1 MEKLKK
7 PERSVKTNRHA
18 AQKGCIV
25 QGKRDPLKNRLVPL
39 DIYKVTPK
47 TNCGEC
53 GQPTCLA
60 FATQAVV
67 GEVPLSACSH
77 MEEGVRREL
86 QQRLARQLDQGI
98 GRKRESFEKTLEFL
112 RESLTLW
119 LNPNNAAALGASWT
133 LEAEGKPAV
142 RFPYLDDEVVVFQ
155 DDVHSIKGRAL
166 SPWEKIFLYNY
177 VIGGAVEP
185 SGRWVGM
192 ESLPNSV
199 SKIKSLRAHCEEPLA
214 KAFPQDRELLR
225 RCAGPLF
232 EELSSHMDHVG
243 WAGECRLLPRV
254 RLRLLWWPGDEEEG
268 FAPQVKFL
276 FDARVLDVLDLESLL
291 FACEHI
297 TERIL
302 KAQREAISRTKTTA
316 SSTPQETFPQEGTHR
331 KPSAPPHG

>member
-1 MEKLKK
+1 MQEKREL
-7 PERSVKTNRHA
+7 
-18 AQKGCIV
+18 
-25 QGKRDPLKNRLVPL
+25 LKNRLVPL

-53 GQPTCLA
+53 GHPTCLA

-67 GEVPLSACSH
+67 GEVPLTDCPH
-77 MEEGVRREL
+77 LDDEVRRGLED
-86 QQRLARQLDQGI
+86 RLARQLDQGI

-112 RESLTLW
+112 RESLTPW
-119 LNPNNAAALGASWT
+119 LSFENAAALGASWT
-133 LEAEGKPAV
+133 SEADGKPSLQ
-142 RFPYLDDEVVVFQ
+142 FSYLDDEVVVFE
-155 DDVHSIKGRAL
+155 DDVHSAKGRAL

-214 KAFPQDRELLR
+214 KAFPQDLELLR
-225 RCAGPLF
+225 RCVAPLF
-232 EELSSHMDHVG
+232 EELTSDMGHAG
-243 WAGECRLLPRV
+243 WAGECRLLPKV

-268 FAPQVKFL
+268 FAPRVKFL
-276 FDARVLDVLDLESLL
+276 FDARVLETLDLESLL
-291 FACEHI
+291 FACEQI

-302 KAQREAISRTKTTA
+302 EAQRRALICNGTPA
-316 SSTPQETFPQEGTHR
+316 S
-331 KPSAPPHG
+331 